1 MNKSQLINRLA
12 EQMIAAHTL
21 DGILGEDAAQRR
33 NQACIACNAT
43 IAQLEDLG
51 VDPEDAFNEAE
62 AKQDQILAL
71 AKALDPISR

>member
-12 EQMIAAHTL
+12 EQLIVTYSL
-21 DGILGEDAAQRR
+21 NGILGEDAAQRR

-71 AKALDPISR
+71 AKTLASVSR

>member
-21 DGILGEDAAQRR
+21 DGIWGEDAAQRR
-33 NQACIACNAT
+33 NQACQACNAT
-43 IAQLEDLG
+43 IALLEDLG

-71 AKALDPISR
+71 AKALGPISR